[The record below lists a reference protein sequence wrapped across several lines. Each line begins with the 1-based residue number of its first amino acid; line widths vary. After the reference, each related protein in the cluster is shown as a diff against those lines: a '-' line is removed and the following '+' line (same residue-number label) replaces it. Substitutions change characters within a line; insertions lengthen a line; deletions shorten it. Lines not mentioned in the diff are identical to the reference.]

1 VNFKKFP
8 VGFAHI
14 NKNAIDKIL
23 SFSIYQFL
31 FNLVYIGYRNID
43 KFFIGKFFGMAD
55 LGYYEKS
62 YRLMMLPLENVS
74 SVISPVLH
82 PLLSELQNDK
92 DKIWSSYLK
101 MLRMLSEFSFILSVA
116 LYFLS
121 DSIILFLYGEN
132 WKFAI
137 PLFKILSLSV
147 CFQLLQA
154 PIGAV
159 LQSINKV
166 KALFYGGLWMLLFV
180 TLALFVSWYFN
191 SIVGLVFGIDIAFFA
206 GFIVYQIYLAHFF
219 GKSIVN
225 IIVVIISHLLYA
237 AIFFAIC
244 FAIKRVVQ
252 PQSIITSALVY
263 SLLTIVVFF
272 CLKTMGKL
280 PESSILVQDII
291 NKIRGR
297 K

>member
-1 VNFKKFP
+1 
-8 VGFAHI
+8 
-14 NKNAIDKIL
+14 
-23 SFSIYQFL
+23 
-31 FNLVYIGYRNID
+31 
-43 KFFIGKFFGMAD
+43 MAD

-82 PLLSELQNDK
+82 PLLSEYQNNK

-116 LYFLS
+116 LFFLS
-121 DSIILFLYGEN
+121 DSIILLLYGEN
-132 WKFAI
+132 WRFAI

-166 KALFYGGLWMLLFV
+166 KALFYGGLWMLLFIA
-180 TLALFVSWYFN
+180 LALFVSWSFN
-191 SIVGLVFGIDIAFFA
+191 SFIVLVFGIDIAFFA
-206 GFIVYQIYLAHFF
+206 GFVVYQIYLAVFF
-219 GKSIVN
+219 GKSLVSIV
-225 IIVVIISHLLYA
+225 VVIIPHLLYA
-237 AIFFAIC
+237 AIFFALC
-244 FAIKRVVQ
+244 FAIKQ
-252 PQSIITSALVY
+252 IILQQSIITSVFVY
-263 SLLTIVVFF
+263 TLLTIVVFA
-272 CLKTMGKL
+272 CLKIMGKL
-280 PESSILVQDII
+280 PESSILVKDVI